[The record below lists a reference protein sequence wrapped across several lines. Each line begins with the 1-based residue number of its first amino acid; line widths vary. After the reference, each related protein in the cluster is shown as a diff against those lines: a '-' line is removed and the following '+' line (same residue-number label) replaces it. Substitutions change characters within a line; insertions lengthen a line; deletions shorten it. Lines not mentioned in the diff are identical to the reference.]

1 MAQRAWLDANAAI
14 ALMEGPA
21 NALHDQ
27 AVGVFRRVAE
37 GDLEVILTAPV
48 MVELAWYLE
57 RRLRWSRTRSARRL
71 AQLLASD
78 GIVTFDRALAGSVD
92 LYRRHPRL
100 DYVDAY
106 LSACALAIGPTSVVS
121 FDRDLDRVDGVTRI
135 GS

>member
-27 AVGVFRRVAE
+27 AVDVFRRVAE

-57 RRLRWSRTRSARRL
+57 RRLRWSRARSARRL

-78 GIVTFDRALAGSVD
+78 GVTSLDRALEDSVVV
-92 LYRRHPRL
+92 YGRNPRL

-106 LSACALAIGPTSVVS
+106 LGACALAIGPAAVVS
-121 FDRDLDRVDGVTRI
+121 FDRDLDRVEGVARI